1 MSQIKQY
8 LNQQNGLRIRF
19 HCPQCGASV
28 DDEVEDASFD
38 WTNDRMSDGIAT
50 TYNTVACPE
59 CSMLYE
65 VQVVAKPGEKDVI
78 IDGHPNIVIIFHDD
92 TFDGGDIEAL
102 FDDYVPDDAYEVYQH
117 SRTEIELIDL
127 SPASLLPVKQPL
139 LRMMYIQHVVM
150 LEAYLSDRLINI
162 ILDDNEKLI
171 ALVGAIPQLR
181 DSTPKLIDIAKD
193 PEYVK
198 KNAKAYLHEFSF
210 HRFGEAA
217 KLYRAVLKVNIFA
230 DDAKAKEMDDIT
242 VKRHHLVHRNGRD
255 NEGNVV
261 SVNPLNVL
269 RVRALAD
276 EMVERIETAYEE
288 YRLELATK
296 RSGKRPWGKW

>member
-1 MSQIKQY
+1 MSLIKEFY
-8 LNQQNGLRIRF
+8 SDSAGLRIRL
-19 HCPQCGASV
+19 HCPKC
-28 DDEVEDASFD
+28 DEPIDNEVEDASFD
-38 WTNDRMSDGIAT
+38 WTNDRMSDGIDSAEST
-50 TYNTVACPE
+50 IACLN
-59 CSMLYE
+59 CSEEYE
-65 VQVVAKPGEKDVI
+65 VQVVAKPGEKEVKIAKHPDVTI
-78 IDGHPNIVIIFHDD
+78 SYHDD
-92 TFDGGDIEAL
+92 TFDGDVDAL
-102 FDDYVPDDAYEVYQH
+102 FDDYVPYDAFEVYQH
-117 SRTEIELIDL
+117 SRDEIELIDL

-139 LRMMYIQHVVM
+139 LRMLYIQHVVM

-230 DDAKAKEMDDIT
+230 DDANAKEMDDIT

-296 RSGKRPWGKW
+296 RSGKRPWRKR